1 MGSPWDFMT
10 PLLLWGRAREEEEGV
25 TATARSHSAGE
36 NTAIYKS
43 RQKPR
48 PRPASGAIYP
58 KVAEGAGEVRMKSH
72 FVILSISPTNTN
84 TASLACP
91 ASSSSSSSWMR
102 AASEIFLVCCPPSS
116 SGLSPTLNFQHIFP
130 RTHQVPCVRRRLEC
144 AGLYL

>member
-1 MGSPWDFMT
+1 MEPVDGISMGFHDSSA
-10 PLLLWGRAREEEEGV
+10 PLGEGEGGREEGEGV
-25 TATARSHSAGE
+25 TVTARSHSAGE

-84 TASLACP
+84 TASLACL
-91 ASSSSSSSWMR
+91 ASSSSSSSSWMR

-116 SGLSPTLNFQHIFP
+116 SGLSPTLNIQHIFP
-130 RTHQVPCVRRRLEC
+130 RMH
-144 AGLYL
+144 